1 MLPSSGVVSGLV
13 LLEQHSRGFSAVPF
27 GSVVQPKRGRAGLGL
42 CELRASR
49 RGDAQQGCVQKS
61 RDGQGGGA
69 WSCWHRR

>member
-1 MLPSSGVVSGLV
+1 MSLFPARVSDCRVAVGSPLTSIQDTRRQGV
-13 LLEQHSRGFSAVPF
+13 EDQ
-27 GSVVQPKRGRAGLGL
+27 RGRAGLGL